1 MRSLSRCLIQR
12 EGGSS
17 GVGRQGTHRLAYA
30 AAALAGLTLWLATPL
45 ALAQQTGKAADT
57 GSKLVLRGAGATF
70 PAPLYKKW
78 ISEYTKAHPEVAID
92 YRDVGSGE
100 GQKRFVDEAVD
111 FGASDAALSDEQIAK
126 VKPGAALIP
135 ATAGMVVLAYN
146 LPGLNGPLKL
156 SRTTY
161 VDLLAGRIPKWND
174 ARIQAI
180 NPELKLPNKN
190 IVVVGRQDSSG
201 TTFALTNHLAA
212 ISGKWNEMGRGV
224 GNIVAWGGG
233 AMLARGNEGVA
244 ARIKVSEGAIG
255 YVEYGFA
262 KRLNL
267 PMAQLENKNGH
278 YVAPN
283 AASGQAAIAANL
295 KRIPANLR
303 AYLPDPEGDN
313 AYPIVSLTWLL
324 LYERYGDANKGAA
337 LKRFVNWALADGQS
351 LGGDL
356 GYIPLPADLIER
368 SKAAAEAIR

>member
-1 MRSLSRCLIQR
+1 MFRVALGRMSLA
-12 EGGSS
+12 
-17 GVGRQGTHRLAYA
+17 GV
-30 AAALAGLTLWLATPL
+30 ALALTVSVAAFHSPT
-45 ALAQQTGKAADT
+45 ASAQQTGKAADA
-57 GSKLVLRGAGATF
+57 GSKLMLRGAGATF

-78 ISEYTKAHPEVAID
+78 ISEYAKANPGIAID

-100 GQKRFVDEAVD
+100 GQKRFVDESVD

-126 VKPGAALIP
+126 VKAGAALIP

-190 IVVVGRQDSSG
+190 VVLVARQDSSG

-212 ISGKWNEMGRGV
+212 ISGKWNEAGRGV
-224 GNIVAWGGG
+224 GNVVAWNGNV
-233 AMLARGNEGVA
+233 MLARGNEGVA
-244 ARIKVSEGAIG
+244 ARIKVSDGAIG

-262 KRLNL
+262 KRLKL
-267 PMAQLENKNGH
+267 SMAELENKNGQ

-303 AYLPDPEGDN
+303 AYLPDPEGDA
-313 AYPIVSLTWLL
+313 AYPIVSLSWLL
-324 LYERYGDANKGAA
+324 LYERYADANKGAA
-337 LKRFVNWALADGQS
+337 LKRFVSWALTDGQS

-356 GYIPLPADLIER
+356 GYIALPGDLIER

>member
-1 MRSLSRCLIQR
+1 MRSSLRHCLFIATRAHRTTVAAVTTGVALFLSI
-12 EGGSS
+12 
-17 GVGRQGTHRLAYA
+17 VLAA
-30 AAALAGLTLWLATPL
+30 QP
-45 ALAQQTGKAADT
+45 ALAQTPA
-57 GSKLVLRGAGATF
+57 SKGDAGEKLMLRGAGATF

-78 ISEYTKAHPEVAID
+78 ISEYAKTDPGVAID
-92 YRDVGSGE
+92 YKDVGSGE
-100 GQKRFVDEAVD
+100 GQKRFVDASID

-126 VKPGAALIP
+126 VKAGAALIP

-146 LPGLNGPLKL
+146 LPGLSGPLKL

-180 NPELKLPNKN
+180 NPDLKLPSKN
-190 IVVVGRQDSSG
+190 VVLVARQDGSG

-212 ISGKWNEMGRGV
+212 ISGKWSEMGRGV
-224 GNIVAWGGG
+224 GTIVAWDGN
-233 AMLARGNEGVA
+233 AMLARGNEGVS

-267 PMAQLENKNGH
+267 PMAHLENKAGQF
-278 YVAPN
+278 VAPN

-303 AYLPDPEGDN
+303 AYLPDPEGDG
-313 AYPIVSLTWLL
+313 AYPIVSLSWLL
-324 LYERYGDANKGAA
+324 LYERYADANKSAA
-337 LKRFVNWALADGQS
+337 LKRFVGWALTNGQS
-351 LGGDL
+351 IGGEL
-356 GYIPLPADLIER
+356 GYIPLPGELIER
-368 SKAAAEAIR
+368 SKAAAEAVR

>member
-1 MRSLSRCLIQR
+1 MRLHRYCTRLS
-12 EGGSS
+12 
-17 GVGRQGTHRLAYA
+17 A
-30 AAALAGLTLWLATPL
+30 PL
-45 ALAQQTGKAADT
+45 ALFAFVVGAQWGAPDAYAQRPGNAPAA
-57 GSKLVLRGAGATF
+57 GSKLVLEGAGATF

-78 ISEYTKAHPEVAID
+78 ISEYAKANPGIAIN
-92 YRDVGSGE
+92 YKDVGSGE
-100 GQKRFVDEAVD
+100 GQKRFVDQSVD

-126 VKPGAALIP
+126 VKAGAMLVP

-146 LPGLNGPLKL
+146 LPQLNGPLKL

-174 ARIQAI
+174 ARIQAL
-180 NPELKLPNKN
+180 NPDLKLPNKN
-190 IVVVGRQDSSG
+190 VVLVARQDSSG

-224 GNIVAWGGG
+224 GNLVAWEGS

-262 KRLNL
+262 KRLGL
-267 PMAQLENKNGH
+267 PMAQLENKSGQFI
-278 YVAPN
+278 APS
-283 AASGQAAIAANL
+283 AASGQAALAANL

-303 AYLPDPEGDN
+303 AYLPDPDGDN

-324 LYERYGDANKGAA
+324 LYERYADANKSAA
-337 LKRFVNWALADGQS
+337 LKRFVRWALADGQTY
-351 LGGDL
+351 GGDL
-356 GYIPLPADLIER
+356 GYIPLPAELIER
-368 SKAAAEAIR
+368 SRAAAETIH